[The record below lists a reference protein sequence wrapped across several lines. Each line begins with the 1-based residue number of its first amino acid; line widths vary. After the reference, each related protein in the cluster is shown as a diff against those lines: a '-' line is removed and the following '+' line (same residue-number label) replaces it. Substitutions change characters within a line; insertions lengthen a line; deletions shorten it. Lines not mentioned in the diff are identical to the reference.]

1 MDALVFTFQFLTG
14 ISLIG
19 SMLWILYYFSNNKPL
34 IGAILFT
41 FILALSI
48 AFSPCISAVFIVL
61 GAILQLLWNFIVSPF
76 GYGVINSWP
85 FVSLVLQILLPLLPL
100 VFLAIWLKN
109 RFFPTFNFRT
119 LFELDDQQSSSNS
132 SYNAPSNGSNQAAP
146 EEISTSN
153 SMPVFLRKRA
163 QRLGLTS
170 ASAPVP
176 IPTPG
181 SSSHPAN
188 SANGQPTVSSQS
200 APVEPVD
207 PTLLP
212 PSEDVPGQTVYR
224 RIIPIKP

>member
-41 FILALSI
+41 FTLALSI

-61 GAILQLLWNFIVSPF
+61 GTILKVLWSYIISPF
-76 GYGVINSWP
+76 GYGAINSWP
-85 FVSLVLQILLPLLPL
+85 FLLLVLQILLPLLPL
-100 VFLAIWLKN
+100 VFIAIWLKN

-119 LFELDDQQSSSNS
+119 LFEVDDQQSSSNS
-132 SYNAPSNGSNQAAP
+132 AYNAPSNGSNQVAP

-153 SMPVFLRKRA
+153 SMPVFLRRRA

-170 ASAPVP
+170 VPV
-176 IPTPG
+176 PG

-188 SANGQPTVSSQS
+188 SANGQPTVSSQP

-212 PSEDVPGQTVYR
+212 PSEDVPGQTIYR

>member
-19 SMLWILYYFSNNKPL
+19 SMVWILYYFSNHKPL

-41 FILALSI
+41 FTVALAI
-48 AFSPCISAVFIVL
+48 AFSPCVSAVFIVL
-61 GAILQLLWNFIVSPF
+61 AAILHFLWNFIVSPF

-85 FVSLVLQILLPLLPL
+85 FMLLVLQILLPLLPL
-100 VFLAIWLKN
+100 VFVAIWLKN

-119 LFELDDQQSSSNS
+119 LFEVDDQQSSSNS
-132 SYNAPSNGSNQAAP
+132 AYTGSPNGSNQVAP

-170 ASAPVP
+170 V
-176 IPTPG
+176 PTPG

-188 SANGQPTVSSQS
+188 SANGQPTVSSQPV
-200 APVEPVD
+200 PVEPID

-212 PSEDVPGQTVYR
+212 PSEDIPGQTVYR